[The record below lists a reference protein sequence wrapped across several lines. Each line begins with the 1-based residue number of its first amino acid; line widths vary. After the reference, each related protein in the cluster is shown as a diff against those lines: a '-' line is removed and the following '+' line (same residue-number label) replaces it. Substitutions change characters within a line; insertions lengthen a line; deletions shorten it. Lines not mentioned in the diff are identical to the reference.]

1 MPATD
6 RAANSTASGPLKS
19 SAFEMHKQR
28 VWSPPASSGDHLVQH
43 RTARAV
49 AIVAVK
55 EAYQFLR
62 RDSAT
67 GTSSSG
73 SGTATGGA
81 SGTDAGAGAGAL
93 VVPSWTLVARDFVG
107 VSDRCSRRN
116 CSHICLTYD
125 ATIGELVCGCPS
137 GMRLVGWR
145 PSAFANR
152 SLLENAST
160 ASRFAYLAE
169 SNQCESWTPAQCPR
183 DEFMCRSDGHC
194 IPQQF
199 RCDSV
204 QHCFDGVLS
213 SI

>member
-6 RAANSTASGPLKS
+6 RVGNATASGALKS
-19 SAFEMHKQR
+19 NSFEMQKQR
-28 VWSPPASSGDHLVQH
+28 VWSPPASSGDHLAQL

-55 EAYQFLR
+55 EAYQFVR
-62 RDSAT
+62 RDS
-67 GTSSSG
+67 GSGSGSGSSGRGSGSGSG
-73 SGTATGGA
+73 SGT
-81 SGTDAGAGAGAL
+81 GAGAL
-93 VVPSWTLVARDFVG
+93 VAPSWALVARDFVG

-145 PSAFANR
+145 PSAYANR
-152 SLLENAST
+152 SLHENAST
-160 ASRFAYLAE
+160 ASRFDYLAE
-169 SNQCESWTPAQCPR
+169 SNQCESWTPAACPL

-194 IPQQF
+194 IPQHF
-199 RCDSV
+199 RCDSI
-204 QHCFDGVLS
+204 QHCVDGMIS
-213 SI
+213 NN